1 MGVPSEK
8 GEGGFN
14 KYLGIPV
21 RVTSLIRD
29 RLNNERTIME
39 KTQKPSPKMLLFCSQ
54 FVCFSLFANCFLF
67 QTLWLNSSSWSYGV
81 HLASTKLKSSETD
94 GLHRR
99 LALFDYYYI
108 VTVILCYYD
117 MLIYMCYCIFYTLIM
132 LKLHCKCFSQSS
144 MYRNFINYV
153 YLKKKKEWNKTI
165 VQVSNIFII
174 YFLIYMDVSTN
185 T

>member
-1 MGVPSEK
+1 MK
-8 GEGGFN
+8 GQLWKN
-14 KYLGIPV
+14 SKTISYL
-21 RVTSLIRD
+21 
-29 RLNNERTIME
+29 
-39 KTQKPSPKMLLFCSQ
+39 KMLLLCSQ

-132 LKLHCKCFSQSS
+132 LKLQCKCFSQSS

-153 YLKKKKEWNKTI
+153 YLNNNEWNKTI